1 MTQETK
7 KELNKKHP
15 ESDGDK
21 MIRVRAKAEIK
32 IIEEKADA
40 DQGII
45 EAYVSIFD
53 NIDLVGDIIR
63 RGAFVESLR
72 KKLPKGVWMHNW
84 EEPVAKTLVA
94 EEDDKGLF
102 IRAQFNLETQR
113 GRESFSDIKFGI
125 IDEFSI
131 GFKILDYE
139 WDENDNRIIK
149 KVRLYE
155 WSPVLAGANPDTELI
170 NVKKARTEKTE
181 PEKKE
186 AIVSYVDVD
195 FKKMRVKIY
204 YRDGKTERK
213 KISYKYA
220 KYLKSLTNKGVKVDS
235 DAEPPVAENKGDK
248 VKLLRIRQAIKQ
260 VDKACEYV
268 LRITK

>member
-1 MTQETK
+1 MKKSIK
-7 KELNKKHP
+7 KENNKQP
-15 ESDGDK
+15 GEIENK

-32 IIEEKADA
+32 IIEQKEEK

-53 NIDLVGDIIR
+53 NVDLVGDIIR

-84 EEPVAKTLVA
+84 EEPIAKTLKG

-155 WSPVLAGANPDTELI
+155 WSPVLAGANPDTQLI
-170 NVKKARTEKTE
+170 NVKDNKK
-181 PEKKE
+181 EKKDRQ
-186 AIVSYVDVD
+186 VSYVDVD
-195 FKKMRVKIY
+195 YKKMRVKIFY
-204 YRDGKTERK
+204 KGGKIERK
-213 KISYKYA
+213 KIIYKYK
-220 KYLKSLTNKGVKVDS
+220 KYLKSLTNKGVKV
-235 DAEPPVAENKGDK
+235 EPATEIMKI
-248 VKLLRIRQAIKQ
+248 LRIRQAVKQ
-260 VDKACEYV
+260 ADKACEYV